1 MISFNCKL
9 LYTGVF
15 LLSSYSLQ
23 AFAKETDG
31 GNPSQSLLSRMHQFT
46 HNLTILPDGKN
57 KDCKE
62 KFFPTEKKDQGVYR
76 MVDAD
81 QVAAD
86 IKKDPIIRLSIDKDA
101 VLPKDFPVEYQKA
114 VKDHGL
120 SMYLIWDN
128 DNSYWSLIGADSLNG
143 DDVGFTHGLE
153 IGLQKKN
160 FITPGMVIS
169 ANYRSRLYTRRVD
182 TPTSDIPEGMSPQF
196 FSEENVLRLMLE
208 SPSVR
213 IGFFDAYIKGG
224 GGFVEVTSKDSG
236 NLLHATKQQRSFH
249 HLLNEISPGYA
260 DKWVNVETPFATKDK
275 DGNIIYVDTIKKP
288 FLEFYFGLR
297 KILSTKD
304 GRCTLKMQSEAG
316 GLRTQMAGASYKSID
331 SEIKF
336 SYQMKSGKKPYLK
349 IENENDHFR
358 QGTYLA
364 SKRSTQAFEVGVE
377 GKHWDVGTGVYQTKG
392 DPIEYVQ
399 YDVTALDGEKKSFDP
414 MTRLFFNYHF

>member
-1 MISFNCKL
+1 MTSFFYKIL
-9 LYTGVF
+9 LVICIVT
-15 LLSSYSLQ
+15 SLCSQQ
-23 AFAKETDG
+23 AFAKPLTKEKQ
-31 GNPSQSLLSRMHQFT
+31 SQSLLSQMHEFT
-46 HNLTILPDGKN
+46 YNLSLLPQAKFKKCEDSFLPF
-57 KDCKE
+57 E
-62 KFFPTEKKDQGVYR
+62 KSDQGVYCL
-76 MVDAD
+76 VDAE

-86 IKKDPIIRLSIDKDA
+86 IKKDPIIRLNFDKEA
-101 VLPKDFPVEYQKA
+101 FLPKDFPEQYQKA

-128 DNSYWSLIGADSLNG
+128 DNSYWSLIGIDSLNG

-153 IGLQKKN
+153 VGIKKKN

-182 TPTSDIPEGMSPQF
+182 TPIPDMPEGMSPQF
-196 FSEENVLRLMLE
+196 FSEENVLRILLE
-208 SPSVR
+208 SKGVR

-297 KILSTKD
+297 KTLSSKN
-304 GRCTLKMQSEAG
+304 GKCTLKMQSEAG
-316 GLRTQMAGASYKSID
+316 GLRTEMVGASYRSVD
-331 SEIKF
+331 SEITL
-336 SYQMKSGKKPYLK
+336 SYQTKSGKKPYLK
-349 IENENDHFR
+349 IENENDHFS

-364 SKRSTQAFEVGVE
+364 SKRTTQTLEVGVE
-377 GKHWDVGTGVYQTKG
+377 GKHWDVGTGVYQVKG

-399 YDVTALDGEKKSFDP
+399 YDVTALDGEKKTFDP
-414 MTRLFFNYHF
+414 VTRLFFNYHF